1 MKHHSYKN
9 LLRMKKGEEAVELLF
24 KRAQDEYLELFQ
36 EMIEQE
42 KEEQTL
48 KKAFGQ
54 KKAKGVI
61 YDSFT
66 KEASIKKNIDL
77 FKNTANVLGKENV
90 IKNHENMFF
99 DLLFYKFCEDYKYYH
114 QDKK

>member
-1 MKHHSYKN
+1 
-9 LLRMKKGEEAVELLF
+9 MKKGEEALELLF
-24 KRAQDEYLELFQ
+24 KRAQEDYLKLFQ
-36 EMIEQE
+36 EMIDQE

-66 KEASIKKNIDL
+66 KEASIKQNIDL
-77 FKNTANVLGKENV
+77 FKDTTNVLGRENMM
-90 IKNHENMFF
+90 IHHENLFF